1 MIAKTKTIG
10 KVKYLLPHRPLE
22 EAPAPSIVYLAV
34 EHTRAPKGDVF
45 VKEGD
50 HVNFCQKVG
59 MRHGPFFEQPIFST
73 VSGTVLG
80 IEKHCLYS
88 GKQVNFIKIQNDF
101 KDTLDP
107 AAVERTPEEV
117 NALTKDELVK
127 LAADFALVGLGGSGF
142 PTSVK
147 LATKEPIKHIL
158 INGIECEP
166 YLSADQLFMMNYAED
181 MIHGTALLMKMYD
194 CHDAR
199 ICVKSIHPEII
210 EHLNAEIA
218 RLYPGSGM
226 VVAPMK
232 NFYPQG
238 WEVSMIKTALGIE
251 VKPGT
256 LPPQSGIM
264 NVNVATAASLDWAAR
279 FNRPTVERY
288 VSFNGDGIAEPKDFL
303 VRLGTPVTDLI
314 PLVGGYTEESGLRMV
329 VGGPMMGIAVPNDDV
344 IITETVTSFLIMK
357 EHGKTEA
364 PCIRCGSCV
373 LSCPAHLEPV
383 LIMEAVKSNDRDR
396 IKALKPLACVEC
408 GLCTYSCTSGIR
420 VTDFIRRAKLLAKL

>member
-34 EHTRAPKGDVF
+34 EHTRALKGDVF

-166 YLSADQLFMMNYAED
+166 YLSTDQLFMMNYAED
-181 MIHGTALLMKMYD
+181 MIHGTALLM
-194 CHDAR
+194 
-199 ICVKSIHPEII
+199 
-210 EHLNAEIA
+210 
-218 RLYPGSGM
+218 
-226 VVAPMK
+226 
-232 NFYPQG
+232 
-238 WEVSMIKTALGIE
+238 
-251 VKPGT
+251 
-256 LPPQSGIM
+256 
-264 NVNVATAASLDWAAR
+264 
-279 FNRPTVERY
+279 
-288 VSFNGDGIAEPKDFL
+288 
-303 VRLGTPVTDLI
+303 
-314 PLVGGYTEESGLRMV
+314 
-329 VGGPMMGIAVPNDDV
+329 
-344 IITETVTSFLIMK
+344 
-357 EHGKTEA
+357 
-364 PCIRCGSCV
+364 
-373 LSCPAHLEPV
+373 
-383 LIMEAVKSNDRDR
+383 
-396 IKALKPLACVEC
+396 
-408 GLCTYSCTSGIR
+408 
-420 VTDFIRRAKLLAKL
+420 

>member
-199 ICVKSIHPEII
+199 ICVKAIHPEII

-256 LPPQSGIM
+256 LPPQYGIM
-264 NVNVATAASLDWAAR
+264 NVNVATAASLYWAAR

-357 EHGKTEA
+357 EHGKAEA

-396 IKALKPLACVEC
+396 IKALKPLTCVEC

>member
-10 KVKYLLPHRPLE
+10 KVNHLLSHRPLAE
-22 EAPAPSIVYLAV
+22 CPAPSIVYLAV
-34 EHTRAPKGDVF
+34 EHTRAPKADVF

-107 AAVERTPEEV
+107 EAKERTPEEV
-117 NALTKDELVK
+117 KALTKDELVK

-166 YLSADQLFMMNYAED
+166 YLSADQLFMMNKAED
-181 MIHGTALLMKMYD
+181 MIHGIALLMKMYD

-218 RLYPGSGM
+218 RLYPDSGM

-238 WEVSMIKTALGIE
+238 WEIAMIKTALGIE

-256 LPPQSGIM
+256 LPPQYGIM
-264 NVNVATAASLDWAAR
+264 NLNVATAASLYWAAR
-279 FNRPTVERY
+279 YNRPTTERY
-288 VSFNGDGIAEPKDFL
+288 VSMNGDGIAEPKDFL
-303 VRLGTPVTDLI
+303 VRLGTPVTDLL
-314 PLVGGYTEESGLRMV
+314 PLVGGYTAESGLRMI

-344 IITETVTSFLIMK
+344 IITETVTSFIIMK
-357 EHGKTEA
+357 EHGKVEA

-396 IKALKPLACVEC
+396 IKALKPLSCCEC

>member
-142 PTSVK
+142 PTYVK
-147 LATKEPIKHIL
+147 LQTKCEIKTIL

-166 YLSADQLFMMNYAED
+166 YLSTDQLFMMNCAED

-256 LPPQSGIM
+256 LPPQYGIM
-264 NVNVATAASLDWAAR
+264 NVNVATAASLYWAAR

-329 VGGPMMGIAVPNDDV
+329 VGGPMMGIGVPNDDV

-396 IKALKPLACVEC
+396 IKALKPLTCVEC

>member
-117 NALTKDELVK
+117 NALTKDELVQ

-256 LPPQSGIM
+256 LPPQYGIM
-264 NVNVATAASLDWAAR
+264 NVNVATAASLYWAAR

-396 IKALKPLACVEC
+396 IKALKPLTCVEC

>member
-199 ICVKSIHPEII
+199 ICVKAIHPEII
-210 EHLNAEIA
+210 EHLNAEIE

-256 LPPQSGIM
+256 LPPQYGIM
-264 NVNVATAASLDWAAR
+264 NVNVATAASLYWAAR